1 MDAEKINKDNLNEVT
16 GGNGPMTP
24 EEERTMRI
32 WNRAVY
38 FRNVL
43 GLSLDEVL
51 EKFSNDPEAQEY
63 IRNNWKWM

>member
-38 FRNVL
+38 FKKVL
-43 GLSLDEVL
+43 ICTALVNRVC
-51 EKFSNDPEAQEY
+51 KAYN
-63 IRNNWKWM
+63 